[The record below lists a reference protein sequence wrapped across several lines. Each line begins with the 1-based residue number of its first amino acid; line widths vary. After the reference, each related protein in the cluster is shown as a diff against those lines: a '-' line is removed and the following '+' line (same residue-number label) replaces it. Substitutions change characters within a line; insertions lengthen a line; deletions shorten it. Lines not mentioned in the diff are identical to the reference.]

1 MNDEKVNEVFR
12 AMENP
17 QHNAWEPNRAGINA
31 NRYKRIL
38 QQLKRDIK
46 QFVIEKGQGTISDE
60 VDAEGIG
67 EFLPNYSQQEQE
79 SDNYLQKESLN
90 YKTKNITL
98 RRLKIEK

>member
-67 EFLPNYSQQEQE
+67 EFYRIILS
-79 SDNYLQKESLN
+79 
-90 YKTKNITL
+90 KNRNQIIICKKKAWIIKQRIL
-98 RRLKIEK
+98 H